1 MKKRIL
7 YFNGGPDPVHQTEF
21 VGKHIIAPLFELDG
35 RFEIE
40 FTTDLDKLLTLEGN
54 YDAVFFFCT
63 GFRDEMTAGRFKAL
77 SEFIKNGGGFAGS
90 HCATDSFKGS
100 DDYIDMIGGM
110 FATHPPEYEYTVK
123 LTDPDHY
130 ITENLK
136 DFRVW
141 DELYILDRFDPEK
154 VNLLGKTTYQGIER
168 PVLWTK
174 EYGKGKIAYVG
185 IGGNHNT
192 AWTNPK
198 FQKIIMR
205 MIAWVC
211 GCKKREPLNW
221 AIVGYGGMGEYH
233 ATMDAAASG
242 IKDLRL
248 KAVCDIDPARIKI
261 AKEKL
266 PGLDGHYTS
275 LDDMLKEQ
283 KLDLI
288 TTPVPHN
295 AHAPVIGKCLD
306 AGVNV
311 ISEKP
316 FTITVAEADELIKK
330 ADEKGLMLSVFHNRR
345 WDSDFL
351 EMKKLINKGLI
362 GDVYHVAYNGL
373 GYHFPGHAWRSDKN
387 ISGGIYYD
395 WGAHIVDWI
404 LHYIPSKITQV
415 MARTQK
421 RVWHSVTNEDHAEI
435 YITFE
440 NGASAMFMTSHIAAV
455 KRPQIQI
462 IGTRGSIEKL
472 DERRLAVTTVD
483 GTGFRLDSTY
493 EMQSEGDWK
502 DYYRNVCDHLV
513 RGEPLAVTAKSA
525 KRVIGVFEA
534 AKISAEKGVS
544 VPPVEGCE

>member
-1 MKKRIL
+1 MKKKIL
-7 YFNGGPDPVHQTEF
+7 YFNGGADPVHQTEY
-21 VGKHIIAPLFELDG
+21 VGKQILAPLFERDG

-40 FTTDLDKLLTLEGN
+40 FTADLDKLLTLEGN

-63 GFRDEMTAGRFKAL
+63 GFNDQMTAERFKAL
-77 SEFIKNGGGFAGS
+77 SEFVKNGGGFAGS
-90 HCATDSFKGS
+90 HCAADSFKENL
-100 DDYIDMIGGM
+100 DYIDMLGGM
-110 FATHPPEYEYTVK
+110 FVTHPPEYEYTVH
-123 LTDPDHY
+123 LTDADHY

-136 DFRVW
+136 DFKVW
-141 DELYILDRFDPEK
+141 DELYLLSHFKPEC

-174 EYGKGKIAYVG
+174 DYGLGKIAYVG

-198 FQKIIMR
+198 FQKLVMR
-205 MIAWVC
+205 MVAWVC
-211 GCKKREPLNW
+211 KCQKREPLNW

-233 ATMDAAASG
+233 STMDAKTSG

-248 KAVCDIDPARIKI
+248 KAICDIDPARVDI

-266 PGLDGHYTS
+266 PWLEGYYTS
-275 LDDMLKEQ
+275 LDAMLKEQ
-283 KLDLI
+283 KLDLV
-288 TTPVPHN
+288 TVPVPHN
-295 AHAPVIGKCLD
+295 VHAPVIDKCLD

-316 FTITVAEADELIKK
+316 FTITVAEAEGLIKK
-330 ADEKGLMLSVFHNRR
+330 AEEKGLMLSVFHNRR

-351 EMKKLINKGLI
+351 EMKKLIGRGTI
-362 GDVYHVAYNGL
+362 GDVYHVAYNGI
-373 GYHFPGHAWRSDKN
+373 GYHHPGYAWRSDKE
-387 ISGGIYYD
+387 ISGGIFYD

-421 RVWHSVTNEDHAEI
+421 RVWHSVTNQDHAEI

-440 NGASAMFMTSHIAAV
+440 NGASAMFMTSHIATA
-455 KRPQIQI
+455 KRPPIQI
-462 IGTRGSIEKL
+462 FGTRGSIEKL
-472 DERRLAVTTVD
+472 DENRLAVTTVERD
-483 GTGFRLDSTY
+483 GSRFDSVY
-493 EMQSEGDWK
+493 EMKHEGDWK

-513 RGEPLAVTAKSA
+513 RGEPLEVTARSA

-534 AKISAEKGVS
+534 AKLSAQKGAS
-544 VPPVEGCE
+544 VPPIEGCE

>member
-1 MKKRIL
+1 MKKKIL

-21 VGKHIIAPLFELDG
+21 VGKRILAPMIERDG

-40 FTTDLDKLLTLEGN
+40 FTADLDKLLTLEGN

-63 GFRDEMTAGRFKAL
+63 GFNDQMTAERFKGL

-90 HCATDSFKGS
+90 HCATDSFKES
-100 DDYIDMIGGM
+100 ADYIDMIGGM
-110 FATHPPEYEYTVK
+110 FVTHPPEYEYTVH
-123 LTDPDHY
+123 LTNTDHY

-141 DELYILDRFDPEK
+141 DELYFLEHFNPEK
-154 VNLLGKTTYQGIER
+154 VNLLGKTTYQGVER

-174 EYGKGKIAYVG
+174 DYGKGRIAYTT
-185 IGGNHNT
+185 IGGNHVT

-205 MIAWVC
+205 MIAWA
-211 GCKKREPLNW
+211 CKCEKCEILNW
-221 AIVGYGGMGEYH
+221 AIVGYGGMGDYH
-233 ATMDAAASG
+233 ASTMPS

-248 KAVCDIDPARIKI
+248 TAVCDIDPARIEV

-266 PGLDGHYTS
+266 PGLGGYYTS
-275 LDDMLKEQ
+275 LDDMLKNQ

-288 TTPVPHN
+288 TVAVPHN
-295 AHAPVIGKCLD
+295 AHAPVIDKCLD

-316 FTITVAEADELIKK
+316 FTITVAEADGLIKK
-330 ADEKGLMLSVFHNRR
+330 AEEKGLMLSVFHNRR

-351 EMKKLINKGLI
+351 EMKSLINKGLI
-362 GDVYHVAYNGL
+362 GDVYHVAYNGM
-373 GYHFPGHAWRSDKN
+373 GYHHPGYAWRSDKE
-387 ISGGIYYD
+387 ISGGIFYD

-421 RVWHSVTNEDHAEI
+421 RVWHSVTNQDHAEI
-435 YITFE
+435 YIMFE
-440 NGASAMFMTSHIAAV
+440 NGATAMFVTSHIAAV

-462 IGTRGSIEKL
+462 IGTYGSIEKL
-472 DERRLAVTTVD
+472 DERRLAVTNIARD
-483 GTGFRLDSTY
+483 GFRLDSVY
-493 EMQSEGDWK
+493 EMKHEGDWK
-502 DYYRNVCDHLV
+502 DYYRNVCDHLI
-513 RGEPLAVTAKSA
+513 RGEQLAVTARSA
-525 KRVIGVFEA
+525 KRVIGIFEA